1 MRRTTLLLALL
12 LATSLLASAPAFAQS
27 GEIPRITPQEL
38 KSWMDQGRDF
48 VLLDVRPQMQW
59 EQSEQEI
66 RGAVYENPN
75 QVREW
80 ASEYSKEKPVVL
92 Y

>member
-1 MRRTTLLLALL
+1 
-12 LATSLLASAPAFAQS
+12 
-27 GEIPRITPQEL
+27 
-38 KSWMDQGRDF
+38 
-48 VLLDVRPQMQW
+48 MQW

-66 RGAVYENPN
+66 RGAEYENPN

-80 ASEYSKEKPVVL
+80 ASKYSKEKPVVL

>member
-1 MRRTTLLLALL
+1 MRRTTRLLALL
-12 LATSLLASAPAFAQS
+12 LAMSLLASAPAFAQS
-27 GEIPRITPQEL
+27 GEIPRISPQEL

-66 RGAVYENPN
+66 RGAEYENPN
-75 QVREW
+75 QAREW
-80 ASEYSKEKPVVL
+80 ASKYSKEKPVVL